1 MALLSC
7 YECGAEIS
15 SLAPACPHCGAP
27 AVRNADK
34 VPVASTVASDPAER
48 EILREGGVLVTSR
61 RFVVEQTTYAI
72 RGMTSVAIARES
84 VPGTGTGTALMGC
97 GVILLFTGGLALF
110 GVLTGSTPS
119 SSADVEVWMFGVA
132 VVAAGAF
139 SAYKGNSEYKAAQ
152 NAFQFVVRMRSA
164 SGEQQVYVS
173 RDEAHVRRIV
183 AALTA
188 AIST

>member
-7 YECGAEIS
+7 YECGAQIS

-27 AVRNADK
+27 AVRNEDK
-34 VPVASTVASDPAER
+34 VSVAQTVASDPAER

-61 RFVVEQTTYAI
+61 RFVVGQTTYAT
-72 RGMTSVAIARES
+72 RGVTSVAMARES
-84 VPGTGTGTALMGC
+84 VSGTSIGTGWIICGLILLVTGIVVLLRALAEATSSTAL
-97 GVILLFTGGLALF
+97 
-110 GVLTGSTPS
+110 
-119 SSADVEVWMFGVA
+119 VA
-132 VVAAGAF
+132 EGFVVAGALR
-139 SAYKGNSEYKAAQ
+139 AYKGNSDSKAPQ
-152 NAFQFVVRMRSA
+152 AFQFVVRMRSA

-188 AIST
+188 ALST

>member
-7 YECGAEIS
+7 YECGTQIS

-27 AVRNADK
+27 AGNSEKA
-34 VPVASTVASDPAER
+34 PVARTVAREPAER

-61 RFVVEQTTYAI
+61 RFVVGQTTYAI
-72 RGMTSVAIARES
+72 RGVTSVAIVREFT
-84 VPGTGTGTALMGC
+84 PGTRTGNAAIGCGLVLLITGVVALLAALMKRTALDSDDM
-97 GVILLFTGGLALF
+97 TGPMVF
-110 GVLTGSTPS
+110 
-119 SSADVEVWMFGVA
+119 A
-132 VVAAGAF
+132 VVGL
-139 SAYKGNSEYKAAQ
+139 SALVVGYSNRKAAQ

-173 RDEAHVRRIV
+173 RDEALVRRIV